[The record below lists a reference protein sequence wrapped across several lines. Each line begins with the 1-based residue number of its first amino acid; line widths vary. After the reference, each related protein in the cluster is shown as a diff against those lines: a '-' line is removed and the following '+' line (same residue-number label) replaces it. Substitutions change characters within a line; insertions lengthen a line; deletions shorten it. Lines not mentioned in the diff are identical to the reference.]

1 MTAVDRPEDARI
13 RVLIAD
19 DHPVFRYGML
29 ALLRADPTVDVVGEA
44 GTGSETVALA
54 ERLDPDVI
62 LMDLNM
68 PDMSGIDATRR
79 ILSTT
84 PHIGVLVVTMSDDGD
99 SLFAAMRAGARG
111 YLLKGADGAE
121 TLRAVQSVA
130 RGEAIFSPKVA
141 QRLIDYFGSPRD
153 ASSAGGRA
161 PYAFPELTAREREV
175 LELVAT
181 GYSNAAIAERLV
193 LSPKTVRNNV
203 SNIFSKLQVADRAEA
218 IIRARDAGFGRM
230 SD

>member
-1 MTAVDRPEDARI
+1 MSQVDPSEDARI

-29 ALLRADPTVDVVGEA
+29 ALLRADPMIEVVGEA
-44 GTGSETVALA
+44 GTGEESVALA
-54 ERLDPDVI
+54 QHLEPDVV

-79 ILSTT
+79 ILVTA
-84 PHIGVLVVTMSDDGD
+84 PHIGVLVVTMSDDAD

-130 RGEAIFSPKVA
+130 RGEAIFSPRVA

-153 ASSAGGRA
+153 ASSPRGAA
-161 PYAFPELTAREREV
+161 PYAFPELTTRERGV
-175 LELVAT
+175 LDLLAA
-181 GYSNAAIAERLV
+181 GYSNASIAERLV

-218 IIRARDAGFGRM
+218 IIRARDAGFGRTC
-230 SD
+230 

>member
-1 MTAVDRPEDARI
+1 MTQVDHLDDARI

-19 DHPVFRYGML
+19 DHPVFRYGL
-29 ALLRADPTVDVVGEA
+29 VALLRADPAIDIVGEA
-44 GTGSETVALA
+44 GTGDEAVELA
-54 ERLDPDVI
+54 AARDPDVI

-68 PDMSGIDATRR
+68 PGFGGIEATRR
-79 ILSTT
+79 ITT
-84 PHIGVLVVTMSDDGD
+84 NAPHVGILVVTMSDASD

-121 TLRAVQSVA
+121 TLRAVHSVA
-130 RGEAIFSPKVA
+130 SGEAIFSPKVA

-153 ASSAGGRA
+153 PSSPRGAV
-161 PYAFPELTAREREV
+161 PYAFPELTARERDV
-175 LELVAT
+175 LDLLAA
-181 GYSNAAIAERLV
+181 GISNAVIAERLV

-218 IIRARDAGFGRM
+218 IIRARDAGIGRGG
-230 SD
+230 